1 MHRVNLT
8 SSLGLLLAAG
18 AALSACADPAA
29 VVVEVLPPRTSVTC
43 AAAGAADPALGRGL
57 LDVAAVDDGH
67 GGYVGDV
74 RVSVKGRDVRVT
86 GMALSYTYDGEDVG
100 DAVDDAAGAVALGDV
115 VLSGDDDELRVAV
128 LENVPL
134 VPRDLAVAIKDGDAG
149 VTQTEF
155 ARIDIELAPEID
167 GEVQADTSGFS
178 VDVCL
183 GCLVEPPPGCD
194 GTGEN
199 AFVATVCRPGQ
210 DVASFKCITAG
221 SDE

>member
-1 MHRVNLT
+1 MHRVNVT
-8 SSLGLLLAAG
+8 SFMALLLAAG
-18 AALSACADPAA
+18 ALSACADPAA

-43 AAAGAADPALGRGL
+43 AAASATDPALGRGL
-57 LDVAAVDDGH
+57 LDVAAVDDGP

-74 RVSVKGRDVRVT
+74 RVSAKGRDVRVT
-86 GMALSYTYDGEDVG
+86 GMTLSYAYDGDALG
-100 DAVDDAAGAVALGDV
+100 DALDDAAGAVALGDV
-115 VLSGDDDELRVAV
+115 VLSGEDDELRVAV

-134 VPRDLAVAIKDGDAG
+134 VPRALAVAIHDGDAD

-167 GEVQADTSGFS
+167 GEVQADTSSFS
-178 VDVCL
+178 VDVCV

-199 AFVATVCRPGQ
+199 TFVATVCRPGQ
-210 DVASFKCITAG
+210 DVASFKCIAAG